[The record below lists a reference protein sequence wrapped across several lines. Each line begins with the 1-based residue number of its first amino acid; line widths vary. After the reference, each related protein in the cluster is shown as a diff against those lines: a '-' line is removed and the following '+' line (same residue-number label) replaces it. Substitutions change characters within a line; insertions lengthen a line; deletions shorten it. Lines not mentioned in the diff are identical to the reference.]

1 MGKNK
6 ELKNEIIRLA
16 LPIAFQQFML
26 ALVSASDAVMLGR
39 LQQDAMSAVSLATQV
54 TFVLNLFLAA
64 VVIGENLYVAQYYGK
79 KDYAMISETFRLV
92 LMLAGII
99 TIIFTV
105 CTLAF
110 PGKIMYLFTN
120 DTELI
125 RMGSD
130 YLRIAGISYLF
141 LGVSQVSMTLMKNCG
156 AVGMSTFLS
165 MVAVILN
172 IVLNAVFIF
181 GLCGV
186 PRMGIQGAA
195 LATVIA
201 TVIQAAWS
209 FGYVI
214 IKRKQV
220 QFLKARIS
228 SGLWKGFREKT
239 APVLFNELAWGGG
252 FTMYS
257 VILGHMGSDA
267 VAANGIAN
275 ISKNLIICFCMG
287 LGSAGSIVVGNLLG
301 ANRLEEAKEAGK
313 MATVFSVIS
322 GIISGVIL
330 IALSPLIVYATGLTP
345 QAQSYLQKMLLICAY
360 YLAGKSVN
368 CMTVGGIFTA
378 GGDTKFGMICDTVTL
393 WCVTVP
399 IGALCAFVFKLPVMV
414 VYFVLNLD
422 EIIKLP
428 AVFIHYRKYK
438 WVKNI
443 TTEQE

>member
-1 MGKNK
+1 MEKNK

-16 LPIAFQQFML
+16 LPIAFQQFMF
-26 ALVSASDAVMLGR
+26 ALVGASDAVMLGR

-54 TFVLNLFLAA
+54 AFVLSLFMAA

-79 KDYAMISETFRLV
+79 EDYSMISETFRLA
-92 LMLAGII
+92 LILTGII
-99 TIIFTV
+99 TITFTV
-105 CTLAF
+105 CALVF
-110 PGKIMYLFTN
+110 PGQIMYLFTN
-120 DTELI
+120 DPELI

-130 YLRIAGISYLF
+130 YLRIAGIAYLF
-141 LGVSQVSMTLMKNCG
+141 LGVSQVSMALMKNCG
-156 AVGMSTFLS
+156 AVGMSTLIS

-172 IVLNAVFIF
+172 IVLNAIFIF
-181 GLCGV
+181 GLLGS

-201 TVIQAAWS
+201 TVIQAVWS
-209 FGYVI
+209 FGYVV

-220 QFLKARIS
+220 HFFKARVS
-228 SGLWKGFREKT
+228 RELWKGFREKT

-301 ANRLEEAKEAGK
+301 ANRLEDAKAAGK
-313 MATVFSVIS
+313 MATIFSIVS
-322 GIISGVIL
+322 GIISGVLL
-330 IALSPLIVYATGLTP
+330 IAFSPLIVRATGLTP
-345 QAQSYLQKMLLICAY
+345 QAQSYLQKMLLICSY

-368 CMTVGGIFTA
+368 CMTIGGIFTA

-399 IGALCAFVFKLPVMV
+399 LGALCAFVFKLPVMV

-428 AVFIHYRKYK
+428 AVWIHYRKYK

-443 TTEQE
+443 TLEQE